1 MPLPHGVIALEPSQK
16 DPAGHGEQVVR
27 VVLSPPEVDEPDGQV
42 LQLLAPSVLY
52 LVSSPHAAQVLEP
65 ASAK

>member
-1 MPLPHGVIALEPSQK
+1 MLEPSQK

-27 VVLSPPEVDEPDGQV
+27 VVLSPPAVLDPDGHS
-42 LQLLAPSVLY
+42 LQLLAPAALY
-52 LVSSPHAAQVLEP
+52 FVSSPHAVHALEL